1 MLRLAKPLLWALA
14 FVITLSLP
22 GLLRRT
28 TFADSQSAAK
38 TQRASAPASSPA
50 EDPQR
55 KDYVGTDT
63 CASCHSEIAAT
74 YRLTNHNLTS
84 SLPSATTL
92 KGSFASGSNT
102 MSTVL
107 PDLTFRMDQ
116 RGNNFFET
124 AISGDPP
131 HAKER
136 REPIDIV
143 IGTGEKGQTFLYW
156 HGDQLLQL
164 PISHW
169 RDVGWINSPGYLDGT
184 ADFDRQIPPR
194 CLECHAT
201 YARSLEASLLSNRYD
216 KNDVTLNLSCE
227 RCHGPGRQHV
237 EKYRA
242 AQVADAGTGAA
253 GPLIVNPAKLERAR
267 QIEVCGQCHGG
278 AGKDLVTAFSYIP
291 GEKLLDFIELPAPDP
306 KATVDVHGNQ
316 MALLERS
323 RCYQESPNL
332 TCITCHNPH
341 EAEKPA
347 ATYSTKC
354 LGCHEAKSCGEFAR
368 LGDKISENCI
378 DCHMPMQSSKVIVS
392 ALNGKQVS
400 VRVRNHWIRVYSN
413 SGETQ

>member
-1 MLRLAKPLLWALA
+1 MPRLAKLLLWALA
-14 FVITLSLP
+14 FLIILSVP
-22 GLLRRT
+22 GLLRRA
-28 TFADSQSAAK
+28 TFAGPQSAADPQHSSK
-38 TQRASAPASSPA
+38 PAPASA
-50 EDPQR
+50 ENPKR
-55 KDYVGTDT
+55 KDYVGTDP
-63 CASCHSEIAAT
+63 CASCHSEIAQT

-84 SLPSATTL
+84 SLPSSSTL
-92 KGSFASGSNT
+92 KGSFAPGSNT

-116 RGNNFFET
+116 RGSNFFET

-131 HAKER
+131 HTKER
-136 REPIDIV
+136 TEPIDIV

-156 HGDQLLQL
+156 HSDRLLQL
-164 PISHW
+164 PISYW

-184 ADFDRQIPPR
+184 ADFERPIPPR

-216 KNDVTLNLSCE
+216 KNEVTLNLSCE

-237 EKYRA
+237 EKFRA
-242 AQVADAGTGAA
+242 AQASNAGTSVA
-253 GPLIVNPAKLERAR
+253 GPQIVNPAKLPRAR

-278 AGKDLVTAFSYIP
+278 AGRDIAPAFSYIP
-291 GEKLLDFIELPAPDP
+291 GENLAEYIELPAPDP
-306 KATVDVHGNQ
+306 NAAVDVHGNQ

-323 RCYQESPNL
+323 RCYRASPNL

-341 EAEKPA
+341 EGEKAA

-354 LGCHEAKSCGEFAR
+354 LECHEAKSCGEFAR
-368 LGDKISENCI
+368 LGPKISENCV
-378 DCHMPMQSSKVIVS
+378 DCHMPLQSSKVIVS

-400 VRVRNHWIRVYSN
+400 VRVRNHWIRAYAN
-413 SGETQ
+413 SGGTQ